1 MTDDFIKKLMVSK
14 QIMDRHN
21 DIPRGN
27 AQGGITESITSP
39 SQIDVYEPKP
49 VATNYNI
56 PQEYLDQAFE
66 QLTRTL
72 KNNSTVHQGIYK
84 GNKAGLSIFTAIGGL
99 GNPTAKL
106 EELKKLST

>member
-1 MTDDFIKKLMVSK
+1 MRETDSPRRMDSSSQSMV
-14 QIMDRHN
+14 Q
-21 DIPRGN
+21 
-27 AQGGITESITSP
+27 QF
-39 SQIDVYEPKP
+39 DVPNVK
-49 VATNYNI
+49 YNI

-72 KNNSTVHQGIYK
+72 KSNSTVHQGIYK

-99 GNPTAKL
+99 GHPTVKI